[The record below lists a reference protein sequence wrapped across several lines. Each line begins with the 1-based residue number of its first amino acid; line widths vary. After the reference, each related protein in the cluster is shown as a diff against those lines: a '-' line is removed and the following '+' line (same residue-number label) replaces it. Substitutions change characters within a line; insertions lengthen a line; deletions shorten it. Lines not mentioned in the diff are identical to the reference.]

1 MKIKYQFVS
10 KTAEI
15 EVSDDCDNLF
25 IDLGHRECSINHNQ
39 KHHQTQTHPLIAWV
53 LANVFLPILVGI
65 FVNIAWSA
73 IGRTLSPVNVY
84 EEPNS
89 SSQIVYHIKL
99 NQNIVVMGDIPY
111 CYEVEIQDE
120 LSGCCY
126 AGYVS
131 KRSYR

>member
-1 MKIKYQFVS
+1 M
-10 KTAEI
+10 
-15 EVSDDCDNLF
+15 
-25 IDLGHRECSINHNQ
+25 
-39 KHHQTQTHPLIAWV
+39 
-53 LANVFLPILVGI
+53 LANVFLPILIGI

-99 NQNIVVMGDIPY
+99 NQNIVVVGDIPY
-111 CYEVEIQDE
+111 YYEIEIQDE

-126 AGYVS
+126 ARYVS

>member
-1 MKIKYQFVS
+1 MRIKYQFATETIDI
-10 KTAEI
+10 K
-15 EVSDDCDNLF
+15 VSDDWGNLF
-25 IDLGHRECSINHNQ
+25 FEFDHQKYNMDHNQ
-39 KHHQTQTHPLIAWV
+39 IYHQSQTNPLIAWV
-53 LANVFLPILVGI
+53 LANVFLPILIGI

-89 SSQIVYHIKL
+89 SSRIVYHIKL
-99 NQNIVVMGDIPY
+99 NQNIVVVGDILY
-111 CYEVEIQDE
+111 YYEVEIQDE